1 MNKRERVLK
10 AVKGESVDHIPSGF
24 WIHFPKEEQE
34 GEEAVNAHISFL
46 KETDIDILKI
56 MNENE
61 MRSREKMFSAE
72 DWNRIRPINKKSK
85 LIQNQI
91 EIIKRILDKTKGEV
105 VVLGTIHGVIASA
118 SHSSGY
124 SYSESSNIMPK
135 HLTEKPEIVGAAFR
149 AIAEST
155 AIFAEAC
162 VEAGVD
168 GIYYAALGGEK
179 HKFTDE
185 QFEEYIK
192 PCETMVL
199 NTVQNVKGFNVL
211 HMCKDNLNL
220 TRYKDYPVNVVNWA
234 IHENNLRLEEG
245 KEIFKD
251 KTILGGLDDRSG
263 VLVDGTME
271 DIENEVHSILDRMG
285 TTKFI
290 LGADC
295 TLPTEIGFNR
305 IKKAVEATKNYK

>member
-1 MNKRERVLK
+1 
-10 AVKGESVDHIPSGF
+10 
-24 WIHFPKEEQE
+24 
-34 GEEAVNAHISFL
+34 
-46 KETDIDILKI
+46 

-61 MRSREKMFSAE
+61 MRSSEKMLSAE
-72 DWNRIRPINKKSK
+72 DWNRIRPIDKKNK
-85 LIQNQI
+85 LIQNQV
-91 EIIKRILDKTKGEV
+91 EIIKRILDETKGEL
-105 VVLGTIHGVIASA
+105 VVLGTIHGVVASA

-124 SYSESSNIMPK
+124 RYSQSSNIMPK
-135 HLTEKPEIVGAAFR
+135 HLAEKPEIVGAAFR

-155 AIFAEAC
+155 ATFAEAC

-185 QFEEYIK
+185 QFEKYIK
-192 PCETMVL
+192 PCEMMVL
-199 NTVQNVKGFNVL
+199 DAVHNVKGFNVL

-220 TRYKDYPVNVVNWA
+220 IRYKDYPVNVVNWA
-234 IHENNLRLEEG
+234 IHENNLSLEEG

-263 VLVDGTME
+263 VLVNGTME
-271 DIENEVHSILDRMG
+271 DIEKEVHCILDRMG

-295 TLPTEIGFNR
+295 TLPTEIEYSR
-305 IKKAVEATKNYK
+305 IKKVVEAAKNYK